1 MVPRHLFAPTNK
13 ENAALAGKKLIFEN
27 SSLEVPS
34 IDVHVQILQA
44 LQLQQ
49 GHTFLEL
56 GCGAGY
62 LLTVAK
68 YLIGRSEAVGID
80 GDQVATRFTKEALLK
95 LNQERKFDEVQPSVQ
110 ETPIPDFFSTTQQFD
125 RIVVSVSFPK
135 VSTHLLQSDEDC
147 IQLSM
152 VEFQGLLGVL
162 KPLLRSNGKMVVPVE
177 GKLLLMEKVLVLFNG
192 G

>member
-1 MVPRHLFAPTNK
+1 MVPRHLFAPSNK

-27 SSLEVPS
+27 SSLELPS
-34 IDVHVQILQA
+34 VDVHVQILEA

-62 LLTVAK
+62 LLTLAK

-80 GDQVATRFTKEALLK
+80 GDQVAMRFTNEALLK

-110 ETPIPDFFSTTQQFD
+110 RTPISDFFPTTQQFD

-135 VSTHLLQSDEDC
+135 VSTYPLLQSNEDC
-147 IQLSM
+147 VYSTI
-152 VEFQGLLGVL
+152 V
-162 KPLLRSNGKMVVPVE
+162 
-177 GKLLLMEKVLVLFNG
+177 
-192 G
+192 